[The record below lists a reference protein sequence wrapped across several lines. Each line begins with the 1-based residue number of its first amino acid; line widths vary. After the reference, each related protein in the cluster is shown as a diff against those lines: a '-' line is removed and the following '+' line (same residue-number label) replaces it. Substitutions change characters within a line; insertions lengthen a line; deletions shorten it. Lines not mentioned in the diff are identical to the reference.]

1 MVQENLKQQK
11 NEFLNKLVKLQRP
24 LMTGLLVAVLVL
36 LVYSFL
42 FMTPFYD
49 MYILDGR
56 FLNSNLE
63 KWGID
68 YTTLPEGSYLYKGDT
83 GRVIG
88 ISVTYFTRFTREG
101 YLQSFNHLLFTF
113 AIIGILLVGA
123 LFIYR
128 SQLRKRYYKTN
139 FVVLGINVGYLVAI
153 SGVILFNL
161 IKWHLHMQTV
171 NFEIINYYY
180 CDLYILPEYTEIF
193 SASGCNWIFILGY
206 VVVGLILTL
215 SVLTTV
221 FTLIKAKAQREAGPI
236 DTSGV
241 IINE

>member
-123 LFIYR
+123 LFI
-128 SQLRKRYYKTN
+128 
-139 FVVLGINVGYLVAI
+139 
-153 SGVILFNL
+153 
-161 IKWHLHMQTV
+161 
-171 NFEIINYYY
+171 
-180 CDLYILPEYTEIF
+180 
-193 SASGCNWIFILGY
+193 
-206 VVVGLILTL
+206 
-215 SVLTTV
+215 
-221 FTLIKAKAQREAGPI
+221 QR
-236 DTSGV
+236 
-241 IINE
+241 